1 MSNKWHIIRARG
13 YVSVK
18 STNDDKVD
26 KTRVYGT
33 ESDVAKIAA
42 SCLRALHDKGGWD
55 TLHIIQALRDE
66 VARQTLRDVVTTR
79 QVSGDS
85 SVEEEK

>member
-18 STNDDKVD
+18 STNDEEVD
-26 KTRVYGT
+26 KTTVYGT
-33 ESDVAKIAA
+33 VSDVAKIAA

-55 TLHIIQALRDE
+55 TLPVIQALRDE
-66 VARQTLRDVVTTR
+66 VARQA
-79 QVSGDS
+79 SADS
-85 SVEEEK
+85 SAEAKK